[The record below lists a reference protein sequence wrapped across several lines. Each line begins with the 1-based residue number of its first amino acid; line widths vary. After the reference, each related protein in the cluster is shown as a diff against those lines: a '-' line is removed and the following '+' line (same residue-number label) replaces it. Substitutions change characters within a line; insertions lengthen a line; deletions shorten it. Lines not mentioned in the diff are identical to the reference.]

1 MDKKQV
7 SVDSSPENYL
17 KLMEVTMGFRT
28 SWKRQSLMKHSQ
40 LYLRSDN
47 KEPTGDKGN
56 EHRVTFRKDK
66 VSTSLCWMNPV
77 LVCHE
82 LVKKPV
88 YFPKEGRERRRKGGR
103 EDGKSLFAL

>member
-1 MDKKQV
+1 MDIKQV
-7 SVDSSPENYL
+7 SVDSSPEDYL

-28 SWKRQSLMKHSQ
+28 SWKRQSPMKHSQ
-40 LYLRSDN
+40 LYLRSGN

-56 EHRVTFRKDK
+56 KHRGTFRKDK

-82 LVKKPV
+82 LVKKPIL
-88 YFPKEGRERRRKGGR
+88 FQRKEERKEGEEGGKM
-103 EDGKSLFAL
+103 EKSLFVL